1 MQGGSVSY
9 GLTLDQVRQVNHPT
23 PSAEAWGSIASCTQ
37 MPQYGLYRID
47 LSAGGAQPLHFHPT
61 GPYQLFVESGEAV
74 LRLLDKEGRGGA
86 GALLAGGVL
95 PLPTFTVYSLASKDG
110 AVVYLFGPHSEG
122 GLQTYAAE
130 TQEAA
135 TAAASSLFAAKLQDI
150 GQPTTDVR
158 EKYWGRIETI
168 LSSDIAGKRILVR
181 KGGQSSLEFHVEKRE
196 TYYIHSGLLKI
207 GLRIGRAENHSIVL
221 GCGDSY
227 DVNPGVMHMRMAL
240 EDTVIIEAS
249 TRDSD
254 SDSYLVEDGQTY
266 RHIEVEQ
273 KPTFMEK
280 REQPA

>member
-1 MQGGSVSY
+1 MSY
-9 GLTLDQVRQVNHPT
+9 GLTLDQVRHVNHPA
-23 PSAEAWGSIASCTQ
+23 PLPAAWGSITSCTK
-37 MPQYGLYRID
+37 MPQYRLYRID

-61 GPYQLFVESGEAV
+61 GPYQLFVESGEVVA
-74 LRLLDKEGRGGA
+74 RLLDRDGRATA
-86 GALLAGGVL
+86 GRLVAGGVL
-95 PLPTFTVYSLASKDG
+95 PLPTFSVYSFGSSGG
-110 AVVYLFGPHSEG
+110 ATAYLFGPHSEG
-122 GLQTYAAE
+122 ELQAFSVE
-130 TQEAA
+130 TQAAA
-135 TAAASSLFAAKLQDI
+135 TAAAARLFTAKLENI
-150 GQPTTDVR
+150 GQPTADVR

-168 LSSDIAGKRILVR
+168 LSSDVAGKRILVR

-221 GCGDSY
+221 GPGDSY

-266 RHIEVEQ
+266 RHIEIDK
-273 KPTFMEK
+273 KPTLIEK
-280 REQPA
+280 QEQPA